1 MLLFLLVEIQ
11 GKPVTPSLFTME
23 EVENFWK
30 FLPPA
35 RRVTFHDLQRGLTLK
50 LAGRT
55 ARVV

>member
-11 GKPVTPSLFTME
+11 GEPVTPSLFTMD

-35 RRVTFHDLQRGLTLK
+35 AHVTFHDLQRGVMFKLK
-50 LAGRT
+50 GRN
-55 ARVV
+55 AEVV